1 MILYRPVGSK
11 ELELIKK
18 SNYRRFPPRLAEQ
31 PIFYPVL
38 NEQYATEIASSWNVK
53 YNEDH
58 RGYVTKFEVDDQYCG
73 QFEVHQVGARTIR
86 SYGFQPKNWM
96 NLMSISSG
104 KYISSANFQI
114 DNMLS
119 CKTGVASEAMRG
131 LSGIGSLTRKEV
143 QRIIGIQSE

>member
-11 ELELIKK
+11 RIGADKEKQLSQISTEI
-18 SNYRRFPPRLAEQ
+18 NGTAY
-31 PIFYPVL
+31 FYPVL

-86 SYGFQPKNWM
+86 SYGSQPK
-96 NLMSISSG
+96 
-104 KYISSANFQI
+104 
-114 DNMLS
+114 
-119 CKTGVASEAMRG
+119 TG
-131 LSGIGSLTRKEV
+131 
-143 QRIIGIQSE
+143 

>member
-18 SNYRRFPPRLAEQ
+18 SNYRRFPPRLVEQ

-73 QFEVHQVGARTIR
+73 QFEVHQVGGPHHKELWVPAEKLDE
-86 SYGFQPKNWM
+86 FNEH
-96 NLMSISSG
+96 
-104 KYISSANFQI
+104 
-114 DNMLS
+114 MLS

>member
-1 MILYRPVGSK
+1 MQPEHRPLGGKMILYRPVGSK

-18 SNYRRFPPRLAEQ
+18 SNYRRFPPRLVEQ

-86 SYGFQPKNWM
+86 SYGFQPKN
-96 NLMSISSG
+96 
-104 KYISSANFQI
+104 
-114 DNMLS
+114 
-119 CKTGVASEAMRG
+119 
-131 LSGIGSLTRKEV
+131 
-143 QRIIGIQSE
+143 